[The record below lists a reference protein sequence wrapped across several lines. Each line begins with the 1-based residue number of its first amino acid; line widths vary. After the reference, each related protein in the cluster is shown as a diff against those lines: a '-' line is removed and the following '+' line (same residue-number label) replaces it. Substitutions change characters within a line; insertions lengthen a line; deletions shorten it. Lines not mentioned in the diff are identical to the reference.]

1 MNEII
6 IKIRKEKGNITV
18 IALMIL
24 FILTL
29 IGMSASR
36 TTNTDILAARNHIPF
51 KKDFYIAEGG
61 QNEEAVKIGRGDYP
75 VINIEDSE
83 VILEKST
90 GEITAG
96 NSYDY
101 EISYKGS
108 SPPPAGYSILRFK
121 RFDYGV
127 KTSIRETE
135 LTINARYYIIGP
147 KAESYR

>member
-6 IKIRKEKGNITV
+6 IKIRKESGNITV

-36 TTNTDILAARNHIPF
+36 TSNTDILAARNQIPF

-61 QNEEAVKIGRGDYP
+61 QNKEAIKIGRGDYP
-75 VINIEDSE
+75 VADMGDSE
-83 VILEKST
+83 VILENST

-101 EISYKGS
+101 EISYKGTY
-108 SPPPAGYSILRFK
+108 PAPAGYSILHFK
-121 RFDYGV
+121 RFDYVV

-147 KAESYR
+147 KAE